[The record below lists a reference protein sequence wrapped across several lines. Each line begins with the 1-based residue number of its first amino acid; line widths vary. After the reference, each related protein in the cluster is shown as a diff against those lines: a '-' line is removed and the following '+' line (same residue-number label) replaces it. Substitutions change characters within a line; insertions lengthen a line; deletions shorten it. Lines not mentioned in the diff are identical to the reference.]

1 MKKGVPK
8 LSRYAGL
15 SIRDTA
21 IFESRKNGALFNEI
35 MLTIFPTRLLHEES
49 RHVLGYTSY
58 ERERE
63 RQS

>member
-49 RHVLGYTSY
+49 LHALRNGVHFV
-58 ERERE
+58 
-63 RQS
+63 